1 MTKNNHNSILFN
13 FKIDKDILTEFKS
26 ICVKY
31 QVSYTKMLTLAM
43 KYVIQK
49 DTETENLVLELS
61 KGSGLN
67 D

>member
-1 MTKNNHNSILFN
+1 MTNSNNHSILFN
-13 FKIDKDILTEFKS
+13 FKINEDILTEFKS

-49 DTETENLVLELS
+49 DAETENLVLELS
-61 KGSGLN
+61 KGSGIHE
-67 D
+67 

>member
-1 MTKNNHNSILFN
+1 MTKSNHNSILFN
-13 FKIDKDILTEFKS
+13 FKIDEDILTEFKS

>member
-1 MTKNNHNSILFN
+1 MKNNKSNTTLFN
-13 FKIDKDILTEFKS
+13 FKIDNQILEDFKS

-49 DTETENLVLELS
+49 DAETKNLVLELS
-61 KGSGLN
+61 KGSGIHE
-67 D
+67 